1 MVLLSG
7 RSRWVSGGSLK
18 PPCSLRP
25 PIGSYKSRL
34 FLFELEDI
42 SDKII
47 KTNAPKTN
55 THTHTHTHYLHLK
68 LLVLNPGADPAD
80 VLLIACQTT
89 GINFNLQACTC
100 ISAVNELCE

>member
-1 MVLLSG
+1 MELLSG
-7 RSRWVSGGSLK
+7 RSRRVSGGSLK

-34 FLFELEDI
+34 FLFELDDI

-55 THTHTHTHYLHLK
+55 THTHYLHLK
-68 LLVLNPGADPAD
+68 LLVLNPGSESSDPAD

-89 GINFNLQACTC
+89 GINFNLHTC
-100 ISAVNELCE
+100 ISAVM